1 MRFDFIKIA
10 AYCFL
15 GGWLLLSLVWL
26 SSCSDAKLAQYH
38 YKKATAHGYVCYDT
52 TETITIERVD
62 SFPVITKGDTVW
74 KYFVTKSD
82 TVIRYKT
89 QYDPKTRY
97 QIKTEYKLKRDS
109 IEVVKYRTKIEYKQ
123 NKSFPWVG
131 LLIVICIGA
140 ILIFVSKKI
149 KI

>member
-1 MRFDFIKIA
+1 MRFDYEKFIVH
-10 AYCFL
+10 CLL

-62 SFPVITKGDTVW
+62 SFPVVTKGDTVW

-89 QYDPKTRY
+89 QYVPKTRY
-97 QIKTEYKLKRDS
+97 QIKTEYK
-109 IEVVKYRTKIEYKQ
+109 TKIKTIKEQAKIEKIK
-123 NKSFPWVG
+123 NRPFPWLPVLVLIG
-131 LLIVICIGA
+131 LI
-140 ILIFVSKKI
+140 ILAFKFAPK
-149 KI
+149 